1 MAGLGGNAARLQ
13 RARRERADQ
22 MQEKSRAA
30 HSQHVRSSEWMAE
43 RWGERIG
50 WMQKY
55 AIAEERWEEEGVG
68 AAAQRENESSGG
80 RQRRLAVRAA
90 SAARGRELR
99 CVDEAALFAHVGAQ
113 FGV

>member
-13 RARRERADQ
+13 RAPTRERADQ
-22 MQEKSRAA
+22 MQVKSRAA

-43 RWGERIG
+43 RWGEMIG

-55 AIAEERWEEEGVG
+55 AIAEERREEAGVG
-68 AAAQRENESSGG
+68 AAAQRENESRSG
-80 RQRRLAVRAA
+80 RQRGLAVDAA

-99 CVDEAALFAHVGAQ
+99 
-113 FGV
+113 